1 MILLHLNL
9 ERTKSKYDEAFPSQP
24 ISEKEKQ
31 SSEIDKR
38 IELSSE
44 IINLNQQIY
53 SIKKLSKDLKVL
65 GTLAINAI
73 DANEKS
79 LKALNAAMKSSDNIV
94 NGICNA
100 ITRAENTT
108 ITVVLSPKEKS
119 ELTNYRKALIE
130 EERKLMG
137 NHLQEMKV
145 LLESHQKATLK
156 YLKSESGFFLT
167 GWFAKVISTSYI
179 IIYTICIIFIFC
191 WIAL

>member
-1 MILLHLNL
+1 M
-9 ERTKSKYDEAFPSQP
+9 RKSKYDEVIPSQP

-44 IINLNQQIY
+44 IINLNQQID

-108 ITVVLSPKEKS
+108 ITVVLSPEEKS
-119 ELTNYRKALIE
+119 ELASHRKAIIE
-130 EERKLMG
+130 EERKLLE
-137 NHLQEMKV
+137 NHLQEIKK
-145 LLESHQKATLK
+145 LFESHQQATRK

-167 GWFAKVISTSYI
+167 GWFAKVITISYLI
-179 IIYTICIIFIFC
+179 LY
-191 WIAL
+191 IACGVMTFLILN

>member
-1 MILLHLNL
+1 M
-9 ERTKSKYDEAFPSQP
+9 RKSKYDEAFPSQP

-31 SSEIDKR
+31 SSEIDNR

-44 IINLNQQIY
+44 IINLNQQIE
-53 SIKKLSKDLKVL
+53 SIKKLNKDLKVL

-79 LKALNAAMKSSDNIV
+79 LKALNAAVKSSENIV
-94 NGICNA
+94 NGICSA
-100 ITRAENTT
+100 ITRVENTT
-108 ITVVLSPKEKS
+108 ITVVLSPEDIS
-119 ELTNYRKALIE
+119 ELACHRKALIE

-145 LLESHQKATLK
+145 LLESHQQATRK

-167 GWFAKVISTSYI
+167 GWISKYSLIAFWVLYV
-179 IIYTICIIFIFC
+179 YFC
-191 WIAL
+191 LTLCYWVFC

>member
-1 MILLHLNL
+1 M
-9 ERTKSKYDEAFPSQP
+9 RKSKYDEVIPSLP
-24 ISEKEKQ
+24 ISEEGKQ

-44 IINLNQQIY
+44 VINLNQQIE

-79 LKALNAAMKSSDNIV
+79 VKALNAAVKSSENIV
-94 NGICNA
+94 NGICSA

-108 ITVVLSPKEKS
+108 ITVALSLEDKS
-119 ELTNYRKALIE
+119 ELVSHRKALIE
-130 EERKLMG
+130 EERKLLE
-137 NHLQEMKV
+137 NHLYEMKV
-145 LLESHQKATLK
+145 LLESHQKMTQK

-167 GWFAKVISTSYI
+167 GWISKYSLIAFWVLYA
-179 IIYTICIIFIFC
+179 YFC
-191 WIAL
+191 LTLGFWLFCRT

>member
-1 MILLHLNL
+1 M
-9 ERTKSKYDEAFPSQP
+9 RKSKYDEVIPSQP

-44 IINLNQQIY
+44 IINLNQQID

-137 NHLQEMKV
+137 NHLQEKKI
-145 LLESHQKATLK
+145 LLESHQQAIRK

-167 GWFAKVISTSYI
+167 GWISKYSLIAFWVLYV
-179 IIYTICIIFIFC
+179 YFC
-191 WIAL
+191 LTLCYWVFC

>member
-1 MILLHLNL
+1 M
-9 ERTKSKYDEAFPSQP
+9 RKSKYDEVIPSQP

-44 IINLNQQIY
+44 IINLNQQID

-100 ITRAENTT
+100 ITRAENAT

-119 ELTNYRKALIE
+119 ELANYRKALIE

-145 LLESHQKATLK
+145 LLESHQQAIRK

-167 GWFAKVISTSYI
+167 GWISKYSLIAFWVLYV
-179 IIYTICIIFIFC
+179 YFC
-191 WIAL
+191 LTLCYWVFC

>member
-1 MILLHLNL
+1 M
-9 ERTKSKYDEAFPSQP
+9 RKSKYDEVIPSKQ
-24 ISEKEKQ
+24 INENDKQ

-44 IINLNQQIY
+44 IINLNQQIE

-65 GTLAINAI
+65 RTLAINAI

-94 NGICNA
+94 NGICSA

-119 ELTNYRKALIE
+119 ELANHRKALIDE
-130 EERKLMG
+130 ESKLLET
-137 NHLQEMKV
+137 HLLEMKK
-145 LLESHQKATLK
+145 LLQSHQQATRK

-167 GWFAKVISTSYI
+167 GWISKYSLIAFWVLYA
-179 IIYTICIIFIFC
+179 YFC
-191 WIAL
+191 VTLCYWVFCRT

>member
-1 MILLHLNL
+1 M
-9 ERTKSKYDEAFPSQP
+9 RKSKYDEAFPSQP

-44 IINLNQQIY
+44 IINLNQQIE

-65 GTLAINAI
+65 DTLAINAI

-100 ITRAENTT
+100 ITRVHQTT
-108 ITVVLSPKEKS
+108 VKVDLTDDSKS
-119 ELTNYRKALIE
+119 YLEAAHHNLIE
-130 EERKLMG
+130 NENMLIK
-137 NHLQEMKV
+137 NHE
-145 LLESHQKATLK
+145 
-156 YLKSESGFFLT
+156 
-167 GWFAKVISTSYI
+167 AKVDNSLKTLGNKVENAMNSYRGIFVDKKTFNIYYWLFIVI
-179 IIYTICIIFIFC
+179 IE
-191 WIAL
+191 IALCSTILLVYYVIKFGKL

>member
-1 MILLHLNL
+1 M
-9 ERTKSKYDEAFPSQP
+9 RKSKYDEVIPSQP

-44 IINLNQQIY
+44 IINLNQQID

-108 ITVVLSPKEKS
+108 ITVMLSPKEKS
-119 ELTNYRKALIE
+119 ELANYRKALIE

-145 LLESHQKATLK
+145 LLESHQQAIRK

-167 GWFAKVISTSYI
+167 GWISKYSLIAFWVLYV
-179 IIYTICIIFIFC
+179 YFC
-191 WIAL
+191 LTLCYWVFC

>member
-1 MILLHLNL
+1 M
-9 ERTKSKYDEAFPSQP
+9 RKSKYDEAFPSQP

-44 IINLNQQIY
+44 IINLNQQID

-94 NGICNA
+94 NGICSA

-108 ITVVLSPKEKS
+108 ITVVLSPEDIS
-119 ELTNYRKALIE
+119 ELANHRKALIDE
-130 EERKLMG
+130 ESKLLET
-137 NHLQEMKV
+137 HLLEMKK
-145 LLESHQKATLK
+145 LLQSHQQATHK
-156 YLKSESGFFLT
+156 YLKSRSGFFLT
-167 GWFAKVISTSYI
+167 GWISKYSLIAFWVLYV
-179 IIYTICIIFIFC
+179 YFC
-191 WIAL
+191 LTLCYWVFC

>member
-1 MILLHLNL
+1 M
-9 ERTKSKYDEAFPSQP
+9 RKSKYDEVIPSQP

-44 IINLNQQIY
+44 IINLNQQID

-119 ELTNYRKALIE
+119 ELANYRKALIE

-145 LLESHQKATLK
+145 LLESHQQAIRK

-167 GWFAKVISTSYI
+167 GWISKYSLIAFWVLYA
-179 IIYTICIIFIFC
+179 YFCLSLCLWIFC
-191 WIAL
+191 RI

>member
-1 MILLHLNL
+1 M
-9 ERTKSKYDEAFPSQP
+9 RKSKYDEAFPSQP

-119 ELTNYRKALIE
+119 ELANHRKALIDE
-130 EERKLMG
+130 ESMLLET
-137 NHLQEMKV
+137 HLLEMKK
-145 LLESHQKATLK
+145 LLQSHQQATRK

-167 GWFAKVISTSYI
+167 GWISKYSLIAFWVLYA
-179 IIYTICIIFIFC
+179 YFC
-191 WIAL
+191 VTLCYWVFCRT

>member
-1 MILLHLNL
+1 M
-9 ERTKSKYDEAFPSQP
+9 
-24 ISEKEKQ
+24 
-31 SSEIDKR
+31 
-38 IELSSE
+38 SSE
-44 IINLNQQIY
+44 IINLNQQID

-145 LLESHQKATLK
+145 LLESHQQAIRK

-167 GWFAKVISTSYI
+167 GWISKYSLIAFWVLYV
-179 IIYTICIIFIFC
+179 YFC
-191 WIAL
+191 LTLCYWVFC

>member
-1 MILLHLNL
+1 M
-9 ERTKSKYDEAFPSQP
+9 RKSKYDEVIPSQP

-44 IINLNQQIY
+44 IINLNQQID

-145 LLESHQKATLK
+145 LLESHHQATCK

-167 GWFAKVISTSYI
+167 GWISKYSLIAFWVLYV
-179 IIYTICIIFIFC
+179 YFC
-191 WIAL
+191 LTLCYWVFC

>member
-1 MILLHLNL
+1 M
-9 ERTKSKYDEAFPSQP
+9 RKSKYDEVIPSQP

-44 IINLNQQIY
+44 IINLNQQID

-79 LKALNAAMKSSDNIV
+79 LKALNAAVKSSENIV
-94 NGICNA
+94 NGICCA

-108 ITVVLSPKEKS
+108 IAVILSPEDIS
-119 ELTNYRKALIE
+119 ELASHRKVLIE
-130 EERKLMG
+130 EERKLME

-145 LLESHQKATLK
+145 LLESHHQATCK

-167 GWFAKVISTSYI
+167 GWFAKVITISYLI
-179 IIYTICIIFIFC
+179 LY
-191 WIAL
+191 IACGVMTFLILN

>member
-1 MILLHLNL
+1 M
-9 ERTKSKYDEAFPSQP
+9 RKSKYDEAFPSQP

-44 IINLNQQIY
+44 IINLNQQID

-73 DANEKS
+73 DANEKT

-119 ELTNYRKALIE
+119 ELANYRKALIE

-145 LLESHQKATLK
+145 LLESHQQAIRK

-167 GWFAKVISTSYI
+167 GWISKYSLIAFWVLYV
-179 IIYTICIIFIFC
+179 YFC
-191 WIAL
+191 LTLCYWVFC

>member
-1 MILLHLNL
+1 M
-9 ERTKSKYDEAFPSQP
+9 RKSKYDEVIPSQP

-44 IINLNQQIY
+44 IINLNQQID

-79 LKALNAAMKSSDNIV
+79 LKALNAAVKSSDNIV
-94 NGICNA
+94 NGICRA

-108 ITVVLSPKEKS
+108 ITVVLSPKDKS
-119 ELTNYRKALIE
+119 ELASHRKAIIE
-130 EERKLMG
+130 EERKLLE
-137 NHLQEMKV
+137 NHLQEIKK
-145 LLESHQKATLK
+145 LFESHQQATRK

-167 GWFAKVISTSYI
+167 GWFAKVITISYLI
-179 IIYTICIIFIFC
+179 LY
-191 WIAL
+191 IACGVMTFLILN

>member
-1 MILLHLNL
+1 M
-9 ERTKSKYDEAFPSQP
+9 RKSKYDEAFPSQP

-44 IINLNQQIY
+44 IINLNQQID

-79 LKALNAAMKSSDNIV
+79 LKALNAAVKSSENIV
-94 NGICNA
+94 NGICCA

-108 ITVVLSPKEKS
+108 ITVVLSPEDKS
-119 ELTNYRKALIE
+119 ELASHRKAIIE
-130 EERKLMG
+130 EERKLLE

-179 IIYTICIIFIFC
+179 IIYTICMIFIFC